1 MGKRNEIRKNGAC
14 HESCWVYICMY
25 GKKREKLCDFS
36 CIETGKPCR
45 NYINAYWK
53 ILRHR
58 HYRKIKP
65 EFPTTLDVWKKR
77 EKLNF

>member
-14 HESCWVYICMY
+14 HESCYVFICMY
-25 GKKREKLCDFS
+25 GKKRENLCNYC

-65 EFPTTLDVWKKR
+65 EFPTTLDAWKKR
-77 EKLNF
+77 ENLNF